1 MVSHSPYYPP
11 YYPLY
16 YYSLY
21 FIILAHTYPIT
32 SFAIMLIVRN
42 NPQVLTLHFGRPR
55 GKAIRQNYMSIT
67 LESIDVHVS
76 ANSEKIFKDA
86 TETTTSYT
94 YRSSTSLLS
103 FTLFTDRAHSYG
115 EVPF

>member
-1 MVSHSPYYPP
+1 
-11 YYPLY
+11 
-16 YYSLY
+16 
-21 FIILAHTYPIT
+21 
-32 SFAIMLIVRN
+32 MLIVRN
-42 NPQVLTLHFGRPR
+42 NPQVMTLHFGRPL
-55 GKAIRQNYMSIT
+55 GKAIRQIYMSIT